1 MIQFNKFINGT
12 NLEHVGFSLL
22 FAAVL
27 GAVIWLL
34 TGDLGTGIAVG
45 CGFGAGF
52 FVGRE
57 HDQAEYR
64 WIETL
69 GSGRRANMPW
79 WGGLDPR
86 VWGKLDCWMDWVLPV
101 LACSAVFWLSWTY
114 L

>member
-1 MIQFNKFINGT
+1 MIQFNKFIDGT

-69 GSGRRANMPW
+69 GRGSGPTCL
-79 WGGLDPR
+79 GGAASTAASGASSTAGWTGSSRPS
-86 VWGKLDCWMDWVLPV
+86 P
-101 LACSAVFWLSWTY
+101 APPCSGSA
-114 L
+114 